1 MAQVIL
7 VVCDGLGDRP
17 VKALSNKT
25 PLDAAR
31 KPNLDYFAKNGITG
45 LMHTIRRG
53 VAPGSD
59 TSHLAIF
66 GYDPEKYYFG
76 RGPFEA
82 MGAGFELK
90 EGDVAFRGNFATV
103 DSHKKIIDR
112 RAGRPENNEPFA
124 KAITGT
130 KIGGVTFFVLPGVSH
145 RAAVVMRGKNLSSEV
160 TDSDPHIEGVASAV
174 VKPLNKNKSAVFT
187 SNVLNK
193 FLEKSREILSK
204 LPENA
209 QRIKE
214 GKPPAN
220 CVLVRGAG
228 MFKKI
233 PSFFERYKLKAACIA
248 GGSMYKGV
256 ARSLGMEIIDVVG
269 ATGTAETNL
278 GGKFKTALQ
287 LLSTYDFV
295 FVHVKATD
303 VFSHD
308 GNYWGKMKFIEKI
321 DSAISVLKNSGALL
335 VVTGDHSTS
344 CELKEH
350 TADPLPI
357 MISGPG
363 VRIDDVKSFSEHSCA
378 SGALG
383 HIRGLDLMPE
393 LINLLGKTELYGE

>member
-1 MAQVIL
+1 MAQIIL

-25 PLDAAR
+25 PLAAAR

-45 LMHTIRRG
+45 LMHTINRG

-82 MGAGFELK
+82 LGAGFELK

-103 DSHKKIIDR
+103 DSHKIIDR
-112 RAGRPENNEPFA
+112 RAGRLENNEAFV
-124 KAITGT
+124 KAINGL
-130 KIGGVTFFVLPGVSH
+130 KINNVNFFVLPGVSH
-145 RAAVVMRGKNLSSEV
+145 RAAVVMRGKNLSSDV
-160 TDSDPHIEGVASAV
+160 SDSDPHAEGVAPPV
-174 VKPLNKNKSAVFT
+174 VKPLTKTKSAIFT
-187 SNVLNK
+187 SSVLNK
-193 FLEKSREILSK
+193 FLEKSNDILSK
-204 LPENA
+204 LPENS

-220 CVLVRGAG
+220 CILVRGAG

-256 ARSLGMEIIDVVG
+256 ARSLGMEIVDVVG
-269 ATGTAETNL
+269 ATGTPETNL
-278 GGKFKTALQ
+278 AGKFKTALQ
-287 LLSTYDFV
+287 LSSSYDFV
-295 FVHVKATD
+295 FVHIKGTD

-308 GNYWGKMKFIEKI
+308 GDYQGKKRFIEKI
-321 DSAISVLKNSGALL
+321 DSAISELKNSGALL

-363 VRIDDVKSFSEHSCA
+363 VRTDDVKTFSERSCA

-393 LINLLGKTELYGE
+393 LINLLGRTKLYGE